1 MMAFLS
7 IYRSGIG
14 GRIIGPPS
22 SDAAVACGSGA
33 GCDISGCDATGGS
46 GGGGSGGGGGTA

>member
-46 GGGGSGGGGGTA
+46 GGGGSGGGTA